1 MRYSFFPKIAVL
13 NPDQQFATPFHYLI
27 LRITVIISVAFYGC
41 ATGPM
46 SLDEALRTNIS
57 VRGKSFVPPPRN
69 IDDIYEV
76 IVSESRKDG
85 SMLKDWAKIFQ
96 KKLPNSSSNNER
108 VDFYVERARAALQ
121 LGLCD
126 KCIEDIEKAYALT
139 MPEKFDP
146 RIINIWANCELNVQ
160 NYSKAIELYSI
171 LIERRKRK
179 YEPYAQLAY
188 IYALTGSFDDAERVR
203 NEALTRFRNR
213 DIKLNDYDKVFKAR
227 LDYHVLNMK
236 AKYKAAEPIMLQAIA
251 AASSVTP
258 YRPGWVQTERIR
270 LIRNLIDQ
278 NRFIEAELEAR
289 RTIEESIRFMGTE
302 SVHLMSATT
311 AFANVLLAQ
320 GRFTEAE
327 KIAAASI
334 QGYQQADLPVTF
346 GWWSRSIET
355 YCQALVAKGKY
366 FDALKQYN
374 FFKKMRKTNPYLYDA
389 FYSNDK
395 NVMLALV
402 MTGNY
407 EEAME
412 LIENAYFKSVSL
424 LGKEH
429 LQSSELLAMRAMVKS
444 STNNL
449 EGAYLDFSEAIPLIA
464 RSKTLVKNRLANHRF
479 QLILESYLKLLST
492 LRGSIVEKHHSFS
505 ASTKALEASMFLNES
520 GLQAAVVA
528 STARMSI
535 NDPKLKELVRTEQD
549 IQQQIIAC
557 QNLMQNLLVKRFE
570 NIDHKTVSN
579 TKEMLDKL
587 IAAREVIISE
597 IEKKFPDYANL
608 VYFRQPSITDIQS
621 KLGSSEVIITIY
633 TTDNDTFV
641 FVIRPNGE
649 PDLVVLQVGIKKLEA
664 LVYEIKK
671 SIVPNSNLL
680 GDLPAYNFSKAYELY
695 SLLLKPIENKL
706 TGSKHITFVTS
717 GPLGQIPFSI
727 LITEPF
733 QLEKQEEV
741 LFSAYRKAP
750 WLIKTISINTV
761 PSVSSI
767 VALRS
772 NSRGFGAN
780 VAFVGFGDPLFN
792 KSQLDHASI
801 ENKIQNAS
809 KADEETKL
817 DIRGIRVIKDGN
829 LDDKIHAS
837 CKIEALERLPDTAD
851 ELLSLAAAL
860 NADPVRDVYL
870 GKKASEKQVKSMDLS
885 NRQVVAFAT
894 HALVPYDLDGLD
906 QPAIALSASSV
917 TGDEED
923 GLLTMAEILDLKLN
937 ADWVVLSACNT
948 GAAEGAGAEAVSGL
962 GRAFFY
968 AGTKAVL
975 VSMWPVET
983 SSAKKLTTSIF
994 QHLKENVGMDKAQ
1007 AHQMAM
1013 IELIEGHGL
1022 LDAEG
1027 KIIASFAHPL
1037 FWAPFIIV
1045 GDHVTVNHN

>member
-1 MRYSFFPKIAVL
+1 
-13 NPDQQFATPFHYLI
+13 
-27 LRITVIISVAFYGC
+27 
-41 ATGPM
+41 
-46 SLDEALRTNIS
+46 
-57 VRGKSFVPPPRN
+57 
-69 IDDIYEV
+69 
-76 IVSESRKDG
+76 
-85 SMLKDWAKIFQ
+85 
-96 KKLPNSSSNNER
+96 
-108 VDFYVERARAALQ
+108 
-121 LGLCD
+121 
-126 KCIEDIEKAYALT
+126 
-139 MPEKFDP
+139 
-146 RIINIWANCELNVQ
+146 
-160 NYSKAIELYSI
+160 
-171 LIERRKRK
+171 
-179 YEPYAQLAY
+179 
-188 IYALTGSFDDAERVR
+188 
-203 NEALTRFRNR
+203 
-213 DIKLNDYDKVFKAR
+213 
-227 LDYHVLNMK
+227 
-236 AKYKAAEPIMLQAIA
+236 
-251 AASSVTP
+251 
-258 YRPGWVQTERIR
+258 
-270 LIRNLIDQ
+270 
-278 NRFIEAELEAR
+278 
-289 RTIEESIRFMGTE
+289 
-302 SVHLMSATT
+302 
-311 AFANVLLAQ
+311 
-320 GRFTEAE
+320 
-327 KIAAASI
+327 
-334 QGYQQADLPVTF
+334 
-346 GWWSRSIET
+346 
-355 YCQALVAKGKY
+355 
-366 FDALKQYN
+366 
-374 FFKKMRKTNPYLYDA
+374 
-389 FYSNDK
+389 
-395 NVMLALV
+395 
-402 MTGNY
+402 
-407 EEAME
+407 
-412 LIENAYFKSVSL
+412 
-424 LGKEH
+424 
-429 LQSSELLAMRAMVKS
+429 
-444 STNNL
+444 
-449 EGAYLDFSEAIPLIA
+449 
-464 RSKTLVKNRLANHRF
+464 
-479 QLILESYLKLLST
+479 
-492 LRGSIVEKHHSFS
+492 
-505 ASTKALEASMFLNES
+505 
-520 GLQAAVVA
+520 
-528 STARMSI
+528 
-535 NDPKLKELVRTEQD
+535 
-549 IQQQIIAC
+549 
-557 QNLMQNLLVKRFE
+557 
-570 NIDHKTVSN
+570 
-579 TKEMLDKL
+579 
-587 IAAREVIISE
+587 
-597 IEKKFPDYANL
+597 
-608 VYFRQPSITDIQS
+608 
-621 KLGSSEVIITIY
+621 
-633 TTDNDTFV
+633 
-641 FVIRPNGE
+641 
-649 PDLVVLQVGIKKLEA
+649 LVVLQVGIKKLEA

-851 ELLSLAAAL
+851 ELLSLAVAL

-994 QHLKENVGMDKAQ
+994 QHLKENVGINKAQ

-1013 IELIEGHGL
+1013 IELIEGPGL

-1027 KIIASFAHPL
+1027 RIIASFAHPL